1 MAPSPKRWL
10 VLATFAFTSAFNA
23 FFYMNFA
30 SISKISKKKLGCP
43 AAALEDDDTPTTC
56 TGISD
61 VELNFATYSIGLLCV
76 LPIAPL
82 MAKYLNS
89 HNYAASLVGVCL
101 NVMGA
106 WVRYAAMDGGNLALT
121 TLSTALI
128 GGASAMVIC
137 TYSLLAERWFPPEE
151 RTFATTCGVQ
161 SNYFGWLLG
170 AVITP
175 RVVSHVDDLDGFF
188 LWQAIAATLAL
199 PLFLAFHRA
208 RPPPDDQSAEYGGG
222 NDQAAA
228 LPDDEHDAAMPAKE
242 IAARLFGDR
251 QVWLQV
257 FAFSLMGGIS
267 FAIPAI
273 SDEVYDH
280 PGALSG
286 DQTSWLNFSFI
297 LCGVAGGL
305 TLGKLIKHESQ
316 FFPVLRKLFWGSSAA
331 TLLLVVV
338 FYARDS
344 MSNGLFFALNL
355 ALMAV
360 AGFTELGFIGL
371 GLQVICRHAHPI
383 AHTYSSGLVEWW
395 IQVFGA
401 VLPLAIG
408 SMEGGGGIILC
419 CVMSVLATVAF
430 QLLGREPDGT
440 SHTAALLSAHE
451 TY

>member
-1 MAPSPKRWL
+1 MAPSPQRWA
-10 VLATFAFTSAFNA
+10 VLATFMYSSAFNA

-30 SISKISKKKLGCP
+30 SISKISKKKLGCS
-43 AAALEDDDTPTTC
+43 AIQLEDDDISPTVC
-56 TGISD
+56 KGISD
-61 VELNFATYSIGLLCV
+61 VALNFATYSIGLLCV
-76 LPIAPL
+76 LPIAPV

-89 HNYAASLVGVCL
+89 HNWTASLVGVL
-101 NVMGA
+101 FNVAGA
-106 WVRYAAMDGGNLALT
+106 WARFLAMDEGNLPLT

-151 RTFATTCGVQ
+151 RTFATTCAVQ

-170 AVITP
+170 AIITP
-175 RVVSHVDDLDGFF
+175 RVVKHVNDLEPFF
-188 LWQAIAATLAL
+188 LWQAIAATLAI

-208 RPPPDDQSAEYGGG
+208 RPPPEYGDG
-222 NDQAAA
+222 
-228 LPDDEHDAAMPAKE
+228 DDGSGAHHHEELPAKE
-242 IAARLFGDR
+242 IARRLFTDR
-251 QVWLQV
+251 QVWVQTFV
-257 FAFSLMGGIS
+257 FSLMGGIS

-280 PGALSG
+280 DGALNG

-305 TLGKLIKHESQ
+305 TLGKIVKHERE
-316 FFPVLRKLFWGSSAA
+316 FFPVLRKLFCGSSIA
-331 TLLLVVV
+331 TLLLVIVY
-338 FYARDS
+338 YAREH
-344 MSNGLFFALNL
+344 MSNSAFFGLNIV
-355 ALMAV
+355 LMAG

-371 GLQVICRHAHPI
+371 GLQAICRHAHPI

-408 SMEGGGGIILC
+408 SIKGGAGIILC
-419 CVMSVLATVAF
+419 TVMSVLATAAF
-430 QLLGREPDGT
+430 LLFAREPDGST
-440 SHTAALLSAHE
+440 HTAALLSAHE